1 MTTKTTDLWL
11 SRDPDGSYWVSEQ
24 EPHKYVRA
32 DFWAWYAEEGPIAQ
46 VRDRDW
52 MRFYPSLRKG
62 TKRPIRVTV
71 EVLR

>member
-24 EPHKYVRA
+24 EPRKFYDGAHWV
-32 DFWAWYAEEGPIAQ
+32 WAPDEGLLGEPQCPLMSGIP
-46 VRDRDW
+46 
-52 MRFYPSLRKG
+52 FLRKG
-62 TKRPIRVTV
+62 TKRRVRITV

>member
-11 SRDPDGSYWVSEQ
+11 SRDPDGEMWLHLEEPVRETGVSDGWWFNTSSGHSETW
-24 EPHKYVRA
+24 PA
-32 DFWAWYAEEGPIAQ
+32 FIA
-46 VRDRDW
+46 
-52 MRFYPSLRKG
+52 PPTLRKG